1 MKQTAAVG
9 GAGIQPAFF
18 GILLTIAA
26 LTAACGYHVS
36 GHGDLM
42 PKTVKTIAVMPFGN
56 ITVRYKLARLLPADI
71 GHEFISRTRYKV
83 VADPNQADAVLTG
96 TLTNFGAYPI
106 TSDPTSGRATAVQV
120 IVTVQVTL
128 TNRATGAVIF
138 SRSGF
143 ELRERYEV
151 SLDPKAYFDESGT
164 AMDRLSRDASRSI
177 VSAILEAF

>member
-1 MKQTAAVG
+1 MTRAT
-9 GAGIQPAFF
+9 
-18 GILLTIAA
+18 TIALVLIT
-26 LTAACGYHVS
+26 LTAGCGYHVS
-36 GHGDLM
+36 GRGDLM

-56 ITVRYKLARLLPADI
+56 LTVRYKLARLLPADI

-83 VADPNQADAVLTG
+83 VADASQADAVLTG

-106 TSDPTSGRATAVQV
+106 TSDPASGRATAVQV

-128 TNRATGAVIF
+128 TNRATGTVIF
-138 SRSGF
+138 TRSGYEF
-143 ELRERYEV
+143 RERYEV

-164 AMDRLSRDASRSI
+164 AMDRLSRDASTSI

>member
-1 MKQTAAVG
+1 MIRQLFAIG
-9 GAGIQPAFF
+9 RS
-18 GILLTIAA
+18 TIALA
-26 LTAACGYHVS
+26 LVALAAGCGYHVS
-36 GHGDLM
+36 GRGDLV

-56 ITVRYKLARLLPADI
+56 VTVRYKLARLLPADI
-71 GHEFISRTRYKV
+71 GHEFISRTRYQV
-83 VADPNQADAVLTG
+83 VADPGQADAVLTG

-106 TSDPTSGRATAVQV
+106 ISDPNSVRATTIQV

-138 SRSGF
+138 SRSGYEF
-143 ELRERYEV
+143 RERYEV
-151 SLDPKAYFDESGT
+151 SIDPKAYFDESGT